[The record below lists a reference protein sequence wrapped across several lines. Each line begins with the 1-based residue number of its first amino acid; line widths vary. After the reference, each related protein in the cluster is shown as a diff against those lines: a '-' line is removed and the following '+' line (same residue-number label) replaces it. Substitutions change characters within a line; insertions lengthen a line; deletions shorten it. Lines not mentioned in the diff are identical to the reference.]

1 MKKITLSELISF
13 NGVTSLRNH
22 QLNALK
28 GGGGD
33 DIKYLPCSDKVGED
47 PCNDDGGGDEEG
59 FIPPP
64 GPG

>member
-1 MKKITLSELISF
+1 MKKTTLSELISF
-13 NGVTSLRNH
+13 NGVELLKNH
-22 QLNALK
+22 QLNTLK

-33 DIKYLPCSDKVGED
+33 DIKHPFCHDGEKPC
-47 PCNDDGGGDEEG
+47 DDEGGDDK

>member
-1 MKKITLSELISF
+1 MKKTTLSELISF
-13 NGVTSLRNH
+13 NGVAPLKNH

-33 DIKYLPCSDKVGED
+33 EIKYPRCYDGEEPCGDE
-47 PCNDDGGGDEEG
+47 GGDEEG

>member
-22 QLNALK
+22 QLTALK

-33 DIKYLPCSDKVGED
+33 EIKYPFCRDGEKPSD
-47 PCNDDGGGDEEG
+47 DDGGGDEEG

>member
-1 MKKITLSELISF
+1 MKKVTFSELISF
-13 NGVTSLRNH
+13 NGVAPLENH

-33 DIKYLPCSDKVGED
+33 DIKYPLCRDGEKPC
-47 PCNDDGGGDEEG
+47 DDEEGDEER